1 MPSCH
6 TTDFFLI
13 DICVIINAVPAVG
26 PAGYCNYTGNTHLPV
41 MNQARTSNID
51 AGTEKLLKLQMSLND
66 YHQQNA
72 DRLARVGNP
81 SAVSTGLR
89 LSYEDDEHN
98 SSITSASGSM
108 TSLPTTMSSVDDLM
122 AELDKENREISYYL
136 RLQVNIQRSF
146 IHRSNPGYCVLWDNK
161 DAMNK

>member
-1 MPSCH
+1 
-6 TTDFFLI
+6 
-13 DICVIINAVPAVG
+13 
-26 PAGYCNYTGNTHLPV
+26 

-98 SSITSASGSM
+98 SSTTSGSGSM
-108 TSLPTTMSSVDDLM
+108 TSLPASMSSVDDLM
-122 AELDKENREISYYL
+122 AELDKENKEISYYL
-136 RLQVNIQRSF
+136 KLQVNIQCKCSLL
-146 IHRSNPGYCVLWDNK
+146 SNSK
-161 DAMNK
+161 DKMNKGILVYEIIYSVIPSWKQW